1 MVFFSCQIKN
11 TGTWHEYRYSTTS
24 ERIYMNIMSCAWDMP
39 CALDNKSC
47 YISCSWDNLSWAGNI
62 SCTRHINSSVST
74 RYPMRIHEILCR
86 SHEKKKYFS
95 KKYACIY
102 HCIKGQSPEYWI
114 KIYFEKSSQSK
125 YIYTHRCIENMK
137 RNIAQK
143 CVGCLIQQSIS
154 ILKFISFISNRNT
167 FCHIKHFNYILY
179 ILTSCTK
186 LYIVKKIYHTR
197 LI

>member
-1 MVFFSCQIKN
+1 MTWIPVFN
-11 TGTWHEYRYSTTS
+11 DVGTHLYEYYVVCMRYAVRT
-24 ERIYMNIMSCAWDMP
+24 I
-39 CALDNKSC
+39 DNKSC

-62 SCTRHINSSVST
+62 SCTRHINSSVSRDIPCAFM
-74 RYPMRIHEILCR
+74 RYYVVRT
-86 SHEKKKYFS
+86 KKKYMYLK

-125 YIYTHRCIENMK
+125 YIYTHRCNENIK